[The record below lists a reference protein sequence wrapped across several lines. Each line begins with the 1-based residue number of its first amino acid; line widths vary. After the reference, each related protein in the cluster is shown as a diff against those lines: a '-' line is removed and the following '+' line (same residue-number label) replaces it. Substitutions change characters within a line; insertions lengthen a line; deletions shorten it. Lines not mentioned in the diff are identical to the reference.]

1 MRLARESPQ
10 CPSGLGRGA
19 TKHTHWAERRV
30 EEALTQDGPGSP
42 PYPRPG
48 EADPDRQLSFS
59 LAADGTALWSQPV
72 KVTSRSHALHALRIC
87 PVPVELTHK
96 DKTYALLHIRKEES
110 ERNQEGG
117 VLDTE

>member
-1 MRLARESPQ
+1 MSVQAGQGGDEAHT
-10 CPSGLGRGA
+10 LGRAEGGGSTNA
-19 TKHTHWAERRV
+19 RWARFTTV
-30 EEALTQDGPGSP
+30 PT
-42 PYPRPG
+42 PRG
-48 EADPDRQLSFS
+48 GNPDRQLSFS